1 MFTLYGIKSCDNC
14 RKARKYLT
22 EKAIEF
28 RFHDVR
34 ENGLD
39 VAMLQRWA
47 SRSEW
52 ETLLNR
58 KSLTWRK
65 IPEVDRSG
73 LNEERAFALIID
85 QPTLLK
91 RPILESEESVVVGF
105 SKQRFDELI
114 GQESREPPGTG
125 Q

>member
-1 MFTLYGIKSCDNC
+1 MLTLYGIKSCDTC
-14 RKARKYLT
+14 RKAAKYLT
-22 EKAIEF
+22 ERAIEF

-34 ENGLD
+34 ESGLD

-47 SRSEW
+47 GRADW

-91 RPILESEESVVVGF
+91 RPILESEDSIVVGF
-105 SKQRFDELI
+105 SEERFAEL
-114 GQESREPPGTG
+114 TG
-125 Q
+125 RKTWQQPRVR

>member
-1 MFTLYGIKSCDNC
+1 MLTLYGIKSCDSC

-22 EKAIEF
+22 ECAVEF

-34 ENGLD
+34 ESGLD

-47 SRSEW
+47 SYADW
-52 ETLLNR
+52 EKILNR

-91 RPILESEESVVVGF
+91 RPILESEDSIVVGF
-105 SKQRFDELI
+105 SEERFADLT
-114 GQESREPPGTG
+114 GREA
-125 Q
+125 